1 MYLAGIFFFSWAPAH
16 GIIKWSVSL
25 FYRGAELLIY
35 EDSIMDKQGNKRYW
49 TITYGC
55 QMNEADSE
63 KINGQLEELGYLP
76 GREMDEADIVILNT
90 CSVRQNAEE
99 KVYGKIGEI
108 KPLKDKNPNLL
119 IGIAGCMAQ
128 ENRRKLIQRMPIIDF
143 VIGPYNIHDLKDI
156 ITEKLQ
162 HESHVVLTQMKPSR
176 VRDYSTLKASRKS
189 DIFAW
194 VPIMQ
199 GCNKFCT
206 YCIVPYVRGRE
217 TSRTIEDIRAEVEAL
232 AAEGYKEITLLGQNV
247 NSYGLDFKDGT
258 DFSDLIRA
266 LDEVD
271 GIERVRYMTS
281 HPRDMTR
288 EMVDVMAASPKV
300 ARHMHLPVQHGDNEM
315 LRRMNRGYTIEHFE
329 EMVDYVREKMPDIV
343 LTTDLITGFPGET
356 EEMHRKTLD
365 LLKKVRFDSAYT
377 FIYSPRKGTPAA
389 SMEDQIPDDVKH
401 RRLNEIME
409 VQNQISLEINR
420 EQEGKIVKILVE
432 GPTRQDENHWF
443 GRTSGNK
450 MVVFPKSEDVAVGDL
465 VRAKIDTAQTWLF
478 KGEIVR

>member
-1 MYLAGIFFFSWAPAH
+1 
-16 GIIKWSVSL
+16 
-25 FYRGAELLIY
+25 
-35 EDSIMDKQGNKRYW
+35 MDKQGNKRYW

-108 KPLKDKNPNLL
+108 KPLKDKTPNLL